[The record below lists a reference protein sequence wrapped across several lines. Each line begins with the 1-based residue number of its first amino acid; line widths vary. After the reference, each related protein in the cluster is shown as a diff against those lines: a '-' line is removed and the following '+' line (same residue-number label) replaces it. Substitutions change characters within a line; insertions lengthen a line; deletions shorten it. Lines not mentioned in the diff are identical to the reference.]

1 MFLAAP
7 RRSAL
12 GKMRNRFLARNA
24 ARWNGLPTKVLEG
37 MQRLGIYLLVT
48 LTAALKSTDSGSSLL
63 NHRWAKK
70 LGNPKLVAE
79 VGRDRYHRDLRLR
92 FGPRTAPRR
101 SHMNSRLSC
110 DHLVVTLEHS
120 STAGEAESL
129 GSLSR
134 RPRA

>member
-1 MFLAAP
+1 
-7 RRSAL
+7 
-12 GKMRNRFLARNA
+12 MRNRFLARSA
-24 ARWNGLPTKVLEG
+24 ARCNGLPTKVLEG

-48 LTAALKSTDSGSSLL
+48 LTAAFKSTDSGSSLL

-110 DHLVVTLEHS
+110 DHLVGTREHS
-120 STAGEAESL
+120 STAV
-129 GSLSR
+129 
-134 RPRA
+134 RPRALAA

>member
-7 RRSAL
+7 RRSRSV
-12 GKMRNRFLARNA
+12 KCETVFLPGTQPAV
-24 ARWNGLPTKVLEG
+24 NGLPTKVLEG

-63 NHRWAKK
+63 NHRCAKK

-92 FGPRTAPRR
+92 FGPRTAPRKTR
-101 SHMNSRLSC
+101 AFHAITSSSRG
-110 DHLVVTLEHS
+110 
-120 STAGEAESL
+120 STV
-129 GSLSR
+129 R
-134 RPRA
+134 RR